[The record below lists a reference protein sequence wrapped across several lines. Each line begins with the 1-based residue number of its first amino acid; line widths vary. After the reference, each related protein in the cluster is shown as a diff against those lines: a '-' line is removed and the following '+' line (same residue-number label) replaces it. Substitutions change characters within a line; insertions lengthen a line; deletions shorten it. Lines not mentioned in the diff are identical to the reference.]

1 MTQSRRAE
9 KWLSQGV
16 NDARH
21 ARYALNGGFHAQA
34 CYSAQQAVEKSLK
47 ALMLEAGQELE
58 RTHSVLALQR
68 LLQDAGVTIPEDVL
82 SQDEGRL
89 LARMHVETWYP
100 LGDADDAP
108 FELFGETDA
117 RQATAIADRVVDFVS
132 DAMDHT

>member
-21 ARYALNGGFHAQA
+21 ARYSLSGGFYAQA
-34 CYSAQQAVEKSLK
+34 CYSAQQA
-47 ALMLEAGQELE
+47 
-58 RTHSVLALQR
+58 SVLALRR
-68 LLQDAGVTIPEDVL
+68 LLQQSGITIPEEVL

-89 LARMHVETWYP
+89 LARMHVETRYP